1 MLKKVIVITGVVVF
15 AAFSAKALE
24 RPGVEF
30 KIYQFPATMIPV
42 IDGKIDDWT
51 IVPDAYR
58 VGTEELKDTE
68 AGQQMDKNDLDISV
82 RVGWVKGLPRLYF
95 LYEAYDDRWDFKRPG
110 LVGDI
115 FEIVVDADL
124 SGGPLIPELR
134 QDLKMEKWPGHLFRG
149 VHAQNYHIFTPAFQK
164 KWAMVWGCQPWI
176 ADLPWANYAYSYN
189 FDAGESG
196 RMVLEFWITPF
207 DYAPYEGP
215 GRAVISKLNE
225 NEIIGLS
232 WSILERD
239 FEERGTKL
247 PFWTI
252 SHKTTMY
259 GNASELVA
267 FRLLPLDKQFIKPIE
282 ADWEFKIIDLDRRI
296 VAFIDKSRGAITSW
310 KWDFGDGEGSTEQN
324 PIHQYKE
331 GGTQRTV
338 NLTVAG
344 PEGEDSYA
352 IIWDVALK

>member
-1 MLKKVIVITGVVVF
+1 MVKKSFLTFGLVLLMVYT
-15 AAFSAKALE
+15 APALE

-30 KIYQFPATMIPV
+30 KIFQFPSTMIPT
-42 IDGKIDDWT
+42 IDGRIDDWNV
-51 IVPDAYR
+51 VPDEYR
-58 VGTEELKDTE
+58 VGTEELMDTE
-68 AGQQMDKNDLDISV
+68 SGQQMDKQDLDISV
-82 RVGWVKGLPRLYF
+82 RLGWIKGLNRIYV

-134 QDLKMEKWPGHLFRG
+134 EDMKMEKWEGHLFRG

-176 ADLPWANYAYSYN
+176 ADLPWANHAYSYD

-196 RMVLEFWITPF
+196 RLVLEFWITPF

-215 GRAVISKLNE
+215 ERAVVSKLKE
-225 NEIIGLS
+225 NSIIGFS

-259 GNASELVA
+259 GNASDLVA
-267 FRLLPLDKQFIKPIE
+267 FRLMPLEKQFTRPVE
-282 ADWEFKIIDLDRRI
+282 ADWEFKIVDMERRQ
-296 VAFIDKSRGAITSW
+296 VAFIDKSRGDITEW
-310 KWDFGDGEGSTEQN
+310 KWDFGDGETSTEQN
-324 PIHQYKE
+324 PIHYYRE
-331 GGTQRTV
+331 GSTQRTV
-338 NLTVAG
+338 TLTVSG
-344 PEGEDSYA
+344 PEGTDALS
-352 IIWDVALK
+352 IVWDVAVK